1 MKRESFA
8 FLSDDFDRTD
18 IEEIDLSE
26 GAMHERMF
34 KKFYNKKTINED
46 ENDCDD
52 LDNED
57 DIDIK
62 IEDEDLEIEEEDLP

>member
-8 FLSDDFDRTD
+8 FLSDDFNNEV
-18 IEEIDLSE
+18 EELDLSE
-26 GAMHERMF
+26 TAMHERMF
-34 KKFYNKKTINED
+34 KKFYNKKIINED

-57 DIDIK
+57 DIDVK
-62 IEDEDLEIEEEDLP
+62 IEDEDLEIEEEDMP